1 MSREESHSWRREVV
15 SYIGWGTSGVEKEDG
30 PQDVVGSRAVEDG
43 YIWHL
48 GQIVGKVEADE

>member
-1 MSREESHSWRREVV
+1 MV